1 MRWSDIRTA
10 YPGQWLVIEALEAH
24 SAEQQRVLDR
34 IAVIEA
40 CANGQVAFESYR
52 RLHKEYPQREFYYV
66 STSREAL
73 DIRERVWLG
82 IRRGYENPVG
92 R

>member
-1 MRWSDIRTA
+1 MKWPDVRSA
-10 YPGQWLVIEALEAH
+10 YPEQWLVIEALEAH

-34 IAVIEA
+34 IAIIEA
-40 CANGQVAFESYR
+40 CANGQAAFKSYQ

-66 STSREAL
+66 STDREEL
-73 DIRERVWLG
+73 DIRERSWLG
-82 IRRGYENPVG
+82 IRRGHENPVG